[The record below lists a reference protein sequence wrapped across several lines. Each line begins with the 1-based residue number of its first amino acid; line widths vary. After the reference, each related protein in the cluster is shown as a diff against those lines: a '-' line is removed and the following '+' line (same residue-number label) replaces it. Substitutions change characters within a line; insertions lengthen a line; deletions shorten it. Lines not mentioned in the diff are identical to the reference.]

1 MNILNSDEAI
11 REASMDIAEGADMIM
26 VKPGISYLDIIYRIK
41 NELKCP
47 TFAYQVSGEYS
58 LIKFGAKQGVIDEKT
73 TVIEQLSSFK
83 RAGADAIITYYAPE
97 VSEFLKLID

>member
-1 MNILNSDEAI
+1 MPYICVS
-11 REASMDIAEGADMIM
+11 S
-26 VKPGISYLDIIYRIK
+26 
-41 NELKCP
+41 
-47 TFAYQVSGEYS
+47 SGEYS